1 MRSCFGELGASQNI
15 LAHQFEIERPISKL
29 VGIVIDTVNFREGN
43 RLFRCFIT
51 RFSTVK
57 AKVSKMWPNYLNDFD
72 QGLFVAKDKVM
83 WHHDR
88 IEKN

>member
-43 RLFRCFIT
+43 RLFK
-51 RFSTVK
+51 FS
-57 AKVSKMWPNYLNDFD
+57 L
-72 QGLFVAKDKVM
+72 QGLAL
-83 WHHDR
+83 
-88 IEKN
+88 